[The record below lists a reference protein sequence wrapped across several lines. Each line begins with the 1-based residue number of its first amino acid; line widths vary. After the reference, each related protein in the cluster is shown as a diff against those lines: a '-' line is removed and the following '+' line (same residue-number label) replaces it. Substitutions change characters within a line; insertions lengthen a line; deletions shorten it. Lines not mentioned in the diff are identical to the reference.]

1 MFFIGW
7 LVQPGVYIYI
17 VYGLFE
23 RSDAGSFKLFG
34 NITVL
39 D

>member
-7 LVQPGVYIYI
+7 LVQSGIYL
-17 VYGLFE
+17 YSLFE